1 MSIRLLAVGDVLL
14 WTRNNTMPFDRVQ
27 RELRQKDL
35 LFGNLETVLSESGDP
50 SQKRWINTN
59 PPEAGVY
66 LRDAGF
72 DILSVANN
80 HTLDLG
86 RKGFEKTLDV
96 LESHGIAY
104 IGGARGD
111 DPPRGLVVERNGI
124 RLGFLGYTSGMFRSP
139 PGVTVFRLKK
149 RSIINDIVELRD
161 RCDVVIVSLHW
172 GIENIY
178 YPSPSQIRLAHSL
191 IDSGASLIL
200 GHHSHTIQ
208 GLERY
213 KDGLI
218 AYSLGNFQFDTE
230 LFKEK
235 IKSTMILS
243 VDLDRHGIKD
253 CTVIPCIINDDFQP
267 EVAEGQTREAVE
279 GWIRRC
285 SERVE
290 SGQVTRRWWYEEIG
304 YEYLT
309 YNLESYRYRI
319 REHGF
324 APLIECGVWLATPF
338 CLNCYAGVIRK
349 RLRQKDAK
357 KNMSATPP

>member
-1 MSIRLLAVGDVLL
+1 MSVRLRAVGDVLL
-14 WTRNNTMPFDRVQ
+14 WTRNGKKPFDLIQ
-27 RELRQKDL
+27 HELRQKDL

-50 SQKRWINTN
+50 SRKRWVNTN
-59 PPEAGVY
+59 PPEVGVY
-66 LRDAGF
+66 LKDAGF

-86 RKGFEKTLDV
+86 REGFEKTLDV
-96 LESHGIAY
+96 LEAHGIAY
-104 IGGARGD
+104 VGGARGG
-111 DPPRGLVVERNGI
+111 DPPQGLVVERNGI

-139 PGVTVFRLKK
+139 PGVTVSKLKK
-149 RSIINDIVELRD
+149 RAIIDDIRALKAQ
-161 RCDVVIVSLHW
+161 CDIVIVSLHW

-178 YPSPSQIRLAHSL
+178 YPSPNQVRLAHRF

-200 GHHSHTIQ
+200 GHHSHSIQ

-213 KDGLI
+213 NDGLI

-243 VDLDRHGIKD
+243 VDFDQHGIRD
-253 CTVIPCIINDDFQP
+253 YTVIPCIINDDFQP
-267 EVAEGQTREAVE
+267 EVAEGRTREAVE
-279 GWIRRC
+279 RWITEC
-285 SERVE
+285 SERVQDGE
-290 SGQVTRRWWYEEIG
+290 VTRRWWYEEIG
-304 YEYLT
+304 EEYLA

-319 REHGF
+319 RQHGI
-324 APLIECGVWLATPF
+324 APLVECAVWLVTPF

-349 RLRQKDAK
+349 RLKQQNSGGNA
-357 KNMSATPP
+357 